1 MKLDEIGKQ
10 IEASQMTEV
19 LQALR
24 FQVKRSFVLLDKQGQ
39 VSQSA
44 EFKNQ
49 YLEIKKGQVTL
60 TSRPQQNLAGLNLD
74 MALQSQVLKQV
85 LPSGYYPWPWS
96 SSPIVRGVDAK
107 NQILIQLPEELLLNL
122 YSEKFAQSKIAY
134 TDFRNQVYLKLARQF
149 INYQWVVTYFFGAT
163 PFKWEEMVAEA
174 KVSPV
179 RSHRTSLNA
188 VELKEANI
196 IDYRDLAKYQA
207 IQNTGVDFVSLMTEE
222 LADQTR
228 VISGLQLNQIDLAPQ
243 TDFGQTKELLPLI
256 NVMAGYFLMTAG
268 PEMANLRATLTVARQ
283 KNQIIAQENPFAQ
296 SQFATELRQF
306 LDELGRFAKNY
317 RYNDFSNVMAVLKQR
332 LDKPEE
338 TLAARSL
345 RQNQGMS
352 VLATSLANL
361 DYRTT
366 EIKLKTLSHNSLL
379 LLQRAVVK
387 GLDYQVIAPEADII
401 EIAGHL
407 IDHGISQSQN
417 SLLYSRLWAQKQ
429 TAKKLAQAAGVM
441 TSSAWV
447 VKNNHDLSQLWPLL
461 QTKGLVLKPAGE
473 ISSSQNRVFRMPPT
487 SGELKTALG
496 RLQKDSKEVLIEQVV
511 PGSSYR
517 ALIIAGKLVSL
528 IERLPLRV
536 VGDGRT
542 PLADLLVRKNIKL
555 GQIEKETLKSQGIR
569 LTDVISRGIE
579 VLLRYDASSQTGMQS
594 YESLNEMDV
603 SYRPV
608 IENLAAKLGM
618 VEGALDLVIPN
629 IYQVYDAQKDNQLV
643 FLSAHSYPAL
653 AFHQKTV
660 FGDQDIVT
668 EIFRLWHLS
677 H

>member
-10 IEASQMTEV
+10 IEVSQMTEV
-19 LQALR
+19 LQTLR
-24 FQVKRSFVLLDKQGQ
+24 FQVKRSFALLDKQGQ
-39 VSQSA
+39 VNQSA

-60 TSRPQQNLAGLNLD
+60 TSRPQQDLAGLNLD
-74 MALQSQVLKQV
+74 MALQSQALKQV

-107 NQILIQLPEELLLNL
+107 NQIFIQLPEELLLNL
-122 YSEKFAQSKIAY
+122 YSEKFVQSKVAY

-149 INYQWVVTYFFGAT
+149 INYQWVLTYFFGAT

-268 PEMANLRATLTVARQ
+268 PEIANLRATLTAARQ

-317 RYNDFSNVMAVLKQR
+317 RYNDFSNVIAVLKQR

-379 LLQRAVVK
+379 LLQRAVLK

-429 TAKKLAQAAGVM
+429 TAKKLAQAAGVT

-473 ISSSQNRVFRMPPT
+473 ISSNQNRVFRMPPT
-487 SGELKTALG
+487 SGELKIALG

-511 PGSSYR
+511 AGSNYR

-594 YESLNEMDV
+594 YESLTEMDA

-643 FLSAHSYPAL
+643 FLSAHCYPEL

-668 EIFRLWHLS
+668 EIFRLWNLS

>member
-19 LQALR
+19 LQTLR
-24 FQVKRSFVLLDKQGQ
+24 FQVKRSFALLDKQGQ
-39 VSQSA
+39 VNQSA

-60 TSRPQQNLAGLNLD
+60 TSRPQQDLAGLNLD
-74 MALQSQVLKQV
+74 MALQSQALKQV

-107 NQILIQLPEELLLNL
+107 NQIFIQLPEELLLNL
-122 YSEKFAQSKIAY
+122 YSEKFVQSKVAY

-149 INYQWVVTYFFGAT
+149 INYQWVLTYFFGAT

-268 PEMANLRATLTVARQ
+268 PEMANLRATLTAARQ

-317 RYNDFSNVMAVLKQR
+317 RYNDFSNVMTVLKQR

-429 TAKKLAQAAGVM
+429 TAKKLAQAAGVT

-473 ISSSQNRVFRMPPT
+473 ISSNQNRVFRMPPT
-487 SGELKTALG
+487 SGELKIALG

-511 PGSSYR
+511 AGSNYR

-594 YESLNEMDV
+594 YESLTEMDA

-629 IYQVYDAQKDNQLV
+629 IYQVYDVQKDNQLV
-643 FLSAHSYPAL
+643 FLSAHCYPEL

-668 EIFRLWHLS
+668 EIFRLWNLS